1 MQQKIEKLY
10 NTVVDPETQI
20 TITPGGTYAIY
31 TSLTSILE
39 KDDEVIVFEP
49 AYDSYIPNI
58 IINGAKPVLV
68 QLQYPDY
75 SIPWHEVKAKN
86 YSKNKSHYY

>member
-1 MQQKIEKLY
+1 MLFTQRLPVFLQK
-10 NTVVDPETQI
+10 N
-20 TITPGGTYAIY
+20 
-31 TSLTSILE
+31 
-39 KDDEVIVFEP
+39 DEVIVFEP

-75 SIPWHEVKAKN
+75 SIPWDEVK
-86 YSKNKSHYY
+86 NKITPKTKAIIINSPHNPTGMVLSENDIEELKSIVT

>member
-1 MQQKIEKLY
+1 MQFILH
-10 NTVVDPETQI
+10 
-20 TITPGGTYAIY
+20 
-31 TSLTSILE
+31 LTSILE

-58 IINGAKPVLV
+58 IINGAKPVLI

-75 SIPWHEVKAKN
+75 SIPWDEVK
-86 YSKNKSHYY
+86 NKIQLKQKLLLLIRRITQPGCFK